1 MEKDKL
7 YRLVRRYRDG
17 SITDHE
23 LKELKKYIH
32 QETSDQLLEDIF
44 AELAEKSPLPW
55 LATENADEHYSA
67 IQQRINRQYEQAPSS
82 RFRKWPFMRVAAALF
97 ILIGV
102 TALLF
107 TDTDLFDRSE
117 DGTDREQKQ
126 WSAIVPGT
134 NKAKI
139 VLENGREIDLE
150 KLADNTSV
158 TMDGYTLTKNKKGEI
173 SYRMLDGKT
182 LENGL
187 YNTIVVPRGGEYKL
201 NLPDG
206 SEVWLN
212 AVSSLRYPLNFGE
225 VARKVE
231 LTGEAY
237 FRVVKK
243 TVGTKKLP
251 FIVQVGDQELEVLGT
266 AFNLN
271 SYTDRI
277 KTTLVEGAV
286 RLRFP
291 NRREEKLLPNQ
302 QSIYSTRSG
311 KIQVEKIN
319 PYYTIAWRTGS
330 FAFDNAP
337 LGEVLDCLSR
347 WYDVSFEYAVDKEPV
362 RFTGSISRYEN
373 IETLLGLI
381 EMTNSIKFEI
391 KERRIKVI

>member
-17 SITDHE
+17 SITDRE
-23 LKELKKYIH
+23 LKELKTYIH
-32 QETSDQLLEDIF
+32 QETSDQLLEDVF

-55 LATENADEHYSA
+55 PTTEHVDERYSA
-67 IQQRINRQYEQAPSS
+67 IQHRINRQYEVLST
-82 RFRKWPFMRVAAALF
+82 RIRKWRFMRVAAALF
-97 ILIGV
+97 ILIGI

-117 DGTDREQKQ
+117 DRADWEQRQ

-139 VLENGREIDLE
+139 VLENGQEIDLE
-150 KLADNTSV
+150 QLADNTSIA
-158 TMDGYTLTKNKKGEI
+158 MDGYTITKNKKGEI
-173 SYRMLDGKT
+173 SYRMLDGKA

-212 AVSSLRYPLNFGE
+212 AASSLRYPLNFGE
-225 VARKVE
+225 AARKVE

-243 TVGTKKLP
+243 TAGTKKLP
-251 FIVQVGDQELEVLGT
+251 FIVQVGEQELEVLGT

-271 SYTDRI
+271 SYAERI

-291 NRREEKLLPNQ
+291 KGREKELLPNQ
-302 QSIYSTRSG
+302 QSIYSPRSG
-311 KIQVEKIN
+311 KIQIEKIN
-319 PYYTIAWRTGS
+319 PYYTIAWRNGS

-347 WYDVSFEYAVDKEPV
+347 WYDVSFEYTVDKEPV

-373 IETLLGLI
+373 IETLLKLI
-381 EMTNSIKFEI
+381 EMTNSVKFEI